1 MIFRN
6 IIDNLESEIDWQYKK
21 INKNNLPKNFQE
33 LFLNI
38 NGIIVKVLYS
48 NDKLFELIN
57 EKFQIIT

>member
-48 NDKLFELIN
+48 NNKLFELIN